1 MRSTEV
7 QQFLSNNIWMILI
20 ALTSGFMLFWSFF
33 GNRLRGIKDV
43 DHIAATQLIN
53 HKDALVLDVREKGE
67 YDSGHILN
75 SKLIPLG
82 KLGDR
87 IGELEKYRGKPIL
100 VVCRSGQRS
109 ASACALLGK
118 QGFAQAYNLDGGVT
132 AWQKASL
139 PLEK

>member
-1 MRSTEV
+1 MRSIDV
-7 QQFLSNNIWMILI
+7 LLYLQNNIWTILI
-20 ALTSGFMLFWSFF
+20 ALTSGGMLFWSFF
-33 GNRLRGIKDV
+33 GNRLRGIKEV
-43 DHIAATQLIN
+43 DHIAALQLIN
-53 HKDALVLDVREKGE
+53 HQNALVLDVREQGE
-67 YDSGHILN
+67 YDAGHVLN

-82 KLGDR
+82 KLSGR
-87 IGELEKYRGKPIL
+87 IGELEKYREKPIV

-118 QGFAQAYNLDGGVT
+118 LGFAQSHNLNGGII

>member
-1 MRSTEV
+1 M
-7 QQFLSNNIWMILI
+7 QQFLANNIWTILI
-20 ALTSGFMLFWSFF
+20 ALTSAFMLFWSFF

-53 HKDALVLDVREKGE
+53 HKNALVLDVREQGE
-67 YDSGHILN
+67 YDAGHILN

-82 KLGDR
+82 KLRQR
-87 IGELEKYRGKPIL
+87 IGELEKYRERPIL